1 MTSAAPPSAPPRRRR
16 SHDLRLLQR
25 FWPYLRADRG
35 WLLVGL
41 VSVPLMSLGN
51 LAQPWILKEAIDGP
65 IAHALKHQ
73 PAPGFL
79 ALPTL
84 SALFLV
90 AVLGDYGFR
99 SLQLYALQRAGF
111 LSLLRLRRAVF
122 QHVLR
127 QGAAFFD
134 QRATGALLTRT
145 TSDVEAIAEI
155 LTYGIV
161 GILGDVFDIGTILL
175 AMFLLDVPLTGMT
188 LLAAPGIVLLVEFF
202 RRRLRFYS
210 VDIRKSMSQASGH
223 FQEALA
229 GAPIVQLHG
238 REQTTVEEYRRLNFS
253 YLRAYRISNW
263 YDASLYAVM
272 DGVAG
277 LAIAVLLWYGG
288 GRNLQG
294 AVTLGLLVA
303 FVQYIQRIFV
313 PVRELSGK
321 VATLERAMAALE
333 RIFELLDADASLKS
347 GTHAPRKVEGR
358 IQVRDLHFGYGETP
372 VLHGVSLEVQ
382 PGQVVALVGPT
393 GSGKTTLARLLTR
406 LYPAPKDAILLDGV
420 AIEDWDLQALRR
432 GVGVVSQDVFL
443 FAGTLHDNVA
453 LGRDDI
459 GPEQVRK
466 ALDAAQLGPLVDR
479 LGGTQ
484 ALLSESGANLS
495 SGERQLLSIARILA
509 GDPPVVVLDEAT
521 AHIDTE
527 TEQALQRAL
536 DVVFASRTVVVV
548 AHRLS
553 TIRKA
558 DCIVVLERGRIV
570 EQGRHDELL
579 AADGLYAGLV
589 RRALQQAQPPVD

>member
-1 MTSAAPPSAPPRRRR
+1 
-16 SHDLRLLQR
+16 
-25 FWPYLRADRG
+25 
-35 WLLVGL
+35 
-41 VSVPLMSLGN
+41 
-51 LAQPWILKEAIDGP
+51 
-65 IAHALKHQ
+65 
-73 PAPGFL
+73 
-79 ALPTL
+79 
-84 SALFLV
+84 
-90 AVLGDYGFR
+90 
-99 SLQLYALQRAGF
+99 
-111 LSLLRLRRAVF
+111 
-122 QHVLR
+122 
-127 QGAAFFD
+127 
-134 QRATGALLTRT
+134 
-145 TSDVEAIAEI
+145 
-155 LTYGIV
+155 
-161 GILGDVFDIGTILL
+161 
-175 AMFLLDVPLTGMT
+175 
-188 LLAAPGIVLLVEFF
+188 
-202 RRRLRFYS
+202 
-210 VDIRKSMSQASGH
+210 
-223 FQEALA
+223 
-229 GAPIVQLHG
+229 
-238 REQTTVEEYRRLNFS
+238 
-253 YLRAYRISNW
+253 
-263 YDASLYAVM
+263 
-272 DGVAG
+272 
-277 LAIAVLLWYGG
+277 
-288 GRNLQG
+288 
-294 AVTLGLLVA
+294 
-303 FVQYIQRIFV
+303 
-313 PVRELSGK
+313 
-321 VATLERAMAALE
+321 
-333 RIFELLDADASLKS
+333 
-347 GTHAPRKVEGR
+347 
-358 IQVRDLHFGYGETP
+358 VRDLHFGYGETP

-420 AIEDWDLQALRR
+420 PIEDWDLRALRR

-466 ALDAAQLGPLVDR
+466 ALEAAQLGPLVDR

-558 DCIVVLERGRIV
+558 DCIVVLDRGRIV

-589 RRALQQAQPPVD
+589 RRALQQAQTSPT